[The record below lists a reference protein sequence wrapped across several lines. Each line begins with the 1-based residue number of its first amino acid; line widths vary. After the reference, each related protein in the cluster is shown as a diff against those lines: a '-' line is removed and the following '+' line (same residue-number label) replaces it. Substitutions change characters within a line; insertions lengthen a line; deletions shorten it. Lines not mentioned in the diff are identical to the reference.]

1 MAQLYYKKVNYS
13 PYRDRIPLQIVR
25 AETELSAEE
34 KAFLNAVEKGDYAT
48 VKQALQEA
56 EIYYNVNINCMDP
69 LGRSALLI
77 AIENENLEIMELLLN
92 HSVYVGDALLY
103 AIRKEVVGA
112 VELLLSYRRPSGEK
126 QKPYNGNPL
135 LSKIAPVI
143 SRGILELPCMAHT
156 EFYSFAFSL
165 LIFADI
171 YSMLRLPRK
180 HSGKESACQCRRC
193 KIHGFDPCREGPEFS
208 PHLLFPEGQEAFKLE
223 CCGTDADGSR
233 NLHISLSFIH
243 VTTFHP

>member
-126 QKPYNGNPL
+126 QVRIPYSLGNNQ
-135 LSKIAPVI
+135 
-143 SRGILELPCMAHT
+143 GQ
-156 EFYSFAFSL
+156 
-165 LIFADI
+165 
-171 YSMLRLPRK
+171 
-180 HSGKESACQCRRC
+180 HSITGS
-193 KIHGFDPCREGPEFS
+193 
-208 PHLLFPEGQEAFKLE
+208 EAMKLWKV
-223 CCGTDADGSR
+223 R
-233 NLHISLSFIH
+233 
-243 VTTFHP
+243 

>member
-34 KAFLNAVEKGDYAT
+34 KAFLSAVEKGDYGT

-56 EIYYNVNINCMDP
+56 EIYYNVNINCVDP
-69 LGRSALLI
+69 LGRNALLI

-112 VELLLSYRRPSGEK
+112 VELLLSYRKPGREK
-126 QKPYNGNPL
+126 QVSGQ
-135 LSKIAPVI
+135 
-143 SRGILELPCMAHT
+143 LE
-156 EFYSFAFSL
+156 Y
-165 LIFADI
+165 
-171 YSMLRLPRK
+171 
-180 HSGKESACQCRRC
+180 CQCRGQ
-193 KIHGFDPCREGPEFS
+193 KAEFNSPFNASQFNSIKNDTNNSYLLPNPEVCFEEELRLKYVKDFGKTLNVRLKS
-208 PHLLFPEGQEAFKLE
+208 VMTIF
-223 CCGTDADGSR
+223 
-233 NLHISLSFIH
+233 
-243 VTTFHP
+243 

>member
-1 MAQLYYKKVNYS
+1 MALQS
-13 PYRDRIPLQIVR
+13 LQIVR

-126 QKPYNGNPL
+126 QVRIPYSWGNNQGQDSIIRLSAAHL
-135 LSKIAPVI
+135 LSPA
-143 SRGILELPCMAHT
+143 RILCPWDFPDKNT
-156 EFYSFAFSL
+156 EVGCHYRASQL
-165 LIFADI
+165 Q
-171 YSMLRLPRK
+171 P
-180 HSGKESACQCRRC
+180 
-193 KIHGFDPCREGPEFS
+193 
-208 PHLLFPEGQEAFKLE
+208 
-223 CCGTDADGSR
+223 T
-233 NLHISLSFIH
+233 
-243 VTTFHP
+243 